1 MTLSEFKALILSD
14 KVIDII
20 LDTDTYN
27 EIDDQ
32 YALAY
37 AMLSKKKI
45 NLLSVN
51 AAPFHNS
58 RSSGPAEGMEKSYNE
73 IFNIMKLTDAE
84 MAEQVPVYRGSTRFM
99 TSKTDIVESDACD
112 NIINTV
118 MSRETPVVIVAI
130 GAISNVAS
138 AIAKE
143 PEIAKR
149 SAVIWLGGHALER
162 PDTKE
167 FNLRQDIPGAQVLFD
182 SHIPFLQIP
191 CDGVC
196 SSFITTP
203 AELDYYLKG
212 KNELCNYL
220 CSITGDYISWGYGRS
235 KVVWDVTA
243 IGCMTLPSS
252 MEIVEIPRPYVTSDC
267 RYAFDSARH
276 HFLYVRK
283 IRRDPLYADL
293 FKTLSEK

>member
-1 MTLSEFKALILSD
+1 MTLSELRALLESD
-14 KVIDII
+14 KVVDII

-32 YALAY
+32 FALAY
-37 AMLSKKKI
+37 AMLSKKV

-51 AAPFHNS
+51 AAPFKNS
-58 RSSGPAEGMEKSYNE
+58 RSESAADGMEKSYNE
-73 IFNIMKLTDAE
+73 IFNIMELTDAE
-84 MAEQVPVYRGSTRFM
+84 MAKQVPVYRM

-118 MSRETPVVIVAI
+118 MSRETPVVIVAV

-138 AIAKE
+138 ALAKE

-182 SHIPFLQIP
+182 SKIPFLQIP

-212 KNELCNYL
+212 KNDLCNYL
-220 CSITGDYISWGYGRS
+220 CSITGDYINWGYGRS

-243 IGCMTLPSS
+243 VGCITLPSS
-252 MEIVEIPRPYVTSDC
+252 MEIVEIPTPYVTSDC
-267 RYAFDSARH
+267 RYSFDSARH
-276 HFLYVRK
+276 HYLYVRK

>member
-1 MTLSEFKALILSD
+1 MTLKEFRSLLTGD
-14 KVIDII
+14 KVVDII

-45 NLLSVN
+45 NILSVN
-51 AAPFHNS
+51 AAPFKNS
-58 RSSGPAEGMEKSYNE
+58 RAETPAIGMEMSYNE
-73 IFNIMKLTDAE
+73 IFNIMKLTNEE
-84 MAEQVPVYRGSTRFM
+84 MAKDIPVYRGSTRFM
-99 TSKTDIVESDACD
+99 TSKTDIVESEACD

-118 MSRETPVVIVAI
+118 MNREEPTVIVAI
-130 GAISNVAS
+130 GAITNVAS

-143 PEIAKR
+143 PAIAEK
-149 SAVIWLGGHALER
+149 SGVIWLGGHALER

-167 FNLRQDIPGAQVLFD
+167 FNLKQDIPGAQVLFD
-182 SHIPFLQIP
+182 SKIPFLQIP

-196 SSFITTP
+196 SAFITTP
-203 AELDYYLKG
+203 PELDYYLKG

-243 IGCMTLPSS
+243 LGCMTLPSS
-252 MEIVEIPRPYVTSDC
+252 MEIVQIPRPYVTDDC
-267 RYAFDSARH
+267 RYALDSARH
-276 HFLYVRK
+276 HYLYVRK